1 MNFISKTEAEI
12 LLDMKR
18 KDPEGKYEI
27 VKLMEAFD
35 FNRNYCM
42 IFEKLGLSLYELLK
56 KNDYRGNAIVY
67 PLKSYLIHIR
77 VFYRSYTV
85 LFPADSQF
93 YRFHACKQL
102 NTYRFKGNKIQYI
115 LYILLI
121 SLYSQKT
128 FFWSPMII
136 I

>member
-77 VFYRSYTV
+77 VFYRSYT
-85 LFPADSQF
+85 
-93 YRFHACKQL
+93 
-102 NTYRFKGNKIQYI
+102 I
-115 LYILLI
+115 LPENILLVSDDYHI
-121 SLYSQKT
+121 VDYKYIREVYIIYNLYNLRYN
-128 FFWSPMII
+128 I
-136 I
+136 